1 MSKLKTL
8 LEILNERGKVDIRRR
23 LLRLVLF
30 GSILTFASLGLLTLI
45 GMISTWSAINSRG
58 AELSESAADYAE
70 HFAEDQAHAHML
82 STAEGKA
89 RLIRFELQSTVS
101 DLSYLA
107 EQARRILINPQDYPP
122 RVLPEAHSSDIFTG
136 EVYVFVN
143 KDRLDN
149 LTPEVERE
157 IALLSNVATPM
168 DFIANDFYSEYQAT
182 LSVGSKY
189 NYVVCVDVDRG
200 KREQTVY
207 SEEIMNTYDITAR
220 PWYRDA
226 IEADG
231 LVFSDFYA
239 APNGYPVITCAMPY
253 YDNDGIAGVVSIGCS
268 LNSLYELVV
277 ENADGGSDIGFVL
290 DEKGRVIIS
299 SQQEGL
305 LKAGTD
311 QILSEDEHFG
321 DAAKRMLAGEK
332 GVEIVELDGK
342 EYFLAFAPIRVAGWS
357 FATMLENDKVMMP
370 ALEAR
375 HNIERQMDDFKSS
388 FRNVFLVLML
398 LAVPA
403 VIRLLYSLI
412 KSSAEVSRNFVKP
425 IEELSNG
432 VREIAAGDFDKQ
444 LNIKTGDEIE
454 HLAVCFNAMTGELKK
469 YMSNLTKVTAD
480 KERIATEL
488 DVATEIQASML
499 PRDFDFDQSEFE
511 LYATMHAAKEVG
523 GDFYDFYLIDGD
535 RLMITIADVSGK
547 GVAAALFMVISKTIM
562 KNFAMT
568 MTSSNDLGA
577 LVTCTNN
584 QLCQNNDAM
593 MFVTMFAAVID
604 LKTGRM
610 TYVNGGH
617 NPPLIYRAATD
628 RFEYLTSSARNYA
641 LGLMEDVD
649 FEQETLELSA
659 GDMIYLYT
667 DGVTEALNTREELYG
682 EERLE
687 KCLNG
692 LGAGNVSVE
701 KILEAV
707 RLSIEKYAEGAEQSD
722 DITMIGL
729 RYRGGDH
736 D

>member
-8 LEILNERGKVDIRRR
+8 IEILLERGRVDIRRR

-45 GMISTWSAINSRG
+45 GMIAIWSAMNDRG
-58 AELSESAADYAE
+58 SELSESAADYAE
-70 HFAEDQAHAHML
+70 HFAETQAHDQML

-143 KDRLDN
+143 KNRLDN
-149 LTPEVERE
+149 PDPAVEHE

-168 DFIANDFYSEYQAT
+168 GLIANDFYSEYQAT
-182 LSVGSKY
+182 LSAGSKY

-207 SEEIMNTYDITAR
+207 GEEIMNTYDITER
-220 PWYRDA
+220 PWYKDA
-226 IEADG
+226 IAADG

-253 YDNDGIAGVVSIGCS
+253 YDNDGIAGAVSIGCS
-268 LNSLYELVV
+268 LDSLYELVV
-277 ENADGGSDIGFVL
+277 EEASDGSDINFVL
-290 DEKGRVIIS
+290 DDKGRVIIS
-299 SQQEGL
+299 SQREGI

-311 QILSEDEHFG
+311 KLLSEDEHLG
-321 DAAKRMLAGEK
+321 TAVMQMISGEK
-332 GVEIVELDGK
+332 GVETVELDGR
-342 EYFLAFAPIRVAGWS
+342 EYFLAFAPVRVAGWS
-357 FATMLENDKVMMP
+357 FATMLENEKVMMP

-375 HNIERQMDDFKSS
+375 HNIEKQMDDFKSS
-388 FRNVFLVLML
+388 FRNVFLMLML

-403 VIRLLYSLI
+403 VIRLLYSLV

-425 IEELSNG
+425 IEELADG
-432 VREIAAGDFDKQ
+432 VREIAGGNFDRQ
-444 LNIKTGDEIE
+444 LNVRTGDEIE

-469 YMSNLTKVTAD
+469 YMANLTKVTAD
-480 KERIATEL
+480 RERIATEL
-488 DVATEIQASML
+488 DVATEIQTSIL
-499 PRDFDFDQSEFE
+499 PRNFDFDRRDFE

-523 GDFYDFYLIDGD
+523 GDFYDFYMLDD
-535 RLMITIADVSGK
+535 ERLVITIADVSGK
-547 GVAAALFMVISKTIM
+547 GVAAALFMVMSMTIM

-568 MTSSNDLGA
+568 MTSSNDVGA
-577 LVTCTNN
+577 LVSCANQ

-593 MFVTMFAAVID
+593 MFVTMFVAVIE

-617 NPPLIYRAATD
+617 NPPLIYRASTG

-641 LGLMEDVD
+641 LGLMDDAE
-649 FEQETLELSA
+649 FEQEEIDLSK
-659 GDMIYLYT
+659 GDLIYLYT
-667 DGVTEALNTREELYG
+667 DGVTEALNTQEELYG

-692 LGAGNVSVE
+692 LGTEGIAVE

-707 RLSIEKYAEGAEQSD
+707 RLSLEKYAEGAEQSD